1 MKRTSIKRKLY
12 TFIISIILVISI
24 ITTVVTY
31 YTISYNTN
39 KLVKQYT
46 IDNSKNFANY
56 VDGDFIVELKTI
68 LKSDEYQNIRQKAE
82 TLDNEQLIEDYLK
95 KKGVWD
101 KFYTTRHSIDT
112 YINNIKSIR
121 YIYIVDYND
130 TINAPQDMYI
140 IDDSNSELYI
150 MGYYEIREKEFTDK
164 DITHLDEPVISYG
177 DWGWLCSYYSI
188 VYDSKGNPVCLV
200 GCDVDMNEIMHERY
214 KFLATFITLIIGI
227 SIIIYIGAIYI
238 IKKLIIKPLNQIN
251 NETQKFNP
259 TDSNSTIINLSLP
272 NNEIGDIY
280 KSIKTLETNINT
292 YIYNLNQ
299 VENDNKI
306 KDTQILKL
314 TDKTY
319 KDALTSVGNVN
330 AYNQKIKDLYGTY
343 AIVMLDINNLK
354 QINDKFG
361 HKVGDEY
368 IKGCCKLICNAF
380 KHSPVYRIGGDEFI
394 VILQK
399 VDYDNRQFIID
410 KLTKTFDDLYNNTN
424 IDLPYRYS
432 MSIGMAIS
440 KPDMSVEDVYNLA
453 DKQMYNNKVLFKQV
467 YGSYR

>member
-12 TFIISIILVISI
+12 TFIISIILLLAIV
-24 ITTVVTY
+24 TTIVTY
-31 YTISYNTN
+31 YTVSYNTD

-46 IDNSKNFANY
+46 IDNSKNFTNS
-56 VDGDFIVELKTI
+56 VDGDFIAEFKEI
-68 LKSDEYQNIRQKAE
+68 LKSDEYQVIRQKAE
-82 TLDNEQLIEDYLK
+82 DTENEQLVEDYLK
-95 KKGVWD
+95 NQGVWD
-101 KFYTTRHSIDT
+101 KFYTTRHTIDT
-112 YINNIKSIR
+112 YIANIKSIR

-130 TINAPQDMYI
+130 TINAPKDMYI

-150 MGYYEIREKEFTDK
+150 MGYYEIREKEFKDK
-164 DITHLDEPVISYG
+164 DITHLEEPVISYG

-188 VYDSKGNPVCLV
+188 VYDSNGNPVCLV
-200 GCDVDMNEIMHERY
+200 GCDVDMNEIVKDRY
-214 KFLATFITLIIGI
+214 NFIILFISLIIGI
-227 SIIIYIGAIYI
+227 SIIIYIIAIYI
-238 IKKLIIKPLNQIN
+238 IRKLIIKPLYQIN
-251 NETQKFNP
+251 NETKRFNP
-259 TDSNSTIINLSLP
+259 NDSTSTIIDLTLP

-280 KSIKTLETNINT
+280 KSIKTLETNITT

-299 VENDNKI
+299 IENDNKI

-399 VDYDNRQFIID
+399 VDYNNRQFIID

>member
-1 MKRTSIKRKLY
+1 
-12 TFIISIILVISI
+12 
-24 ITTVVTY
+24 
-31 YTISYNTN
+31 
-39 KLVKQYT
+39 
-46 IDNSKNFANY
+46 
-56 VDGDFIVELKTI
+56 
-68 LKSDEYQNIRQKAE
+68 
-82 TLDNEQLIEDYLK
+82 
-95 KKGVWD
+95 
-101 KFYTTRHSIDT
+101 
-112 YINNIKSIR
+112 
-121 YIYIVDYND
+121 
-130 TINAPQDMYI
+130 MYI

-214 KFLATFITLIIGI
+214 KFLALFITLIVGI

-259 TDSNSTIINLSLP
+259 TDSNSTIIDLSLP

-280 KSIKTLETNINT
+280 KSIKTLETNITT
-292 YIYNLNQ
+292 YIDNLNQ

-343 AIVMLDINNLK
+343 ALVMLDINNLK

-399 VDYDNRQFIID
+399 VDYDNRQYIID